1 MALRTPDVLRLLEE
15 IDDDTID
22 IDGEE
27 PMCEG
32 SDDDLGMEISDGE
45 EKLVDVHVKIIIIII

>member
-1 MALRTPDVLRLLEE
+1 MTLRTPDVLRLLEE
-15 IDDDTID
+15 VDDDTID

-27 PMCEG
+27 PVCEG
-32 SDDDLGMEISDGE
+32 SDDDLEMEISDGE

>member
-1 MALRTPDVLRLLEE
+1 MTLRTPDVLRLLQEV
-15 IDDDTID
+15 DDDTID

-27 PMCEG
+27 PVCEG
-32 SDDDLGMEISDGE
+32 SDDDLEMEISDGE